1 MGGLVE
7 AVAEHRGREGGTKQ
21 AVEPWAGREK
31 KRRGRGGESEHAV
44 YSNCLTTSKST
55 NLNILHRTN
64 KLTKQLHTER
74 FVSHSM
80 AEEGS
85 QAEILYVQSFLTCY
99 VNFSASRN
107 IAMSMYLV
115 TAN

>member
-21 AVEPWAGREK
+21 AVEPWAGRER

-55 NLNILHRTN
+55 NLNILHRAD
-64 KLTKQLHTER
+64 KLTAVQKQLHIER
-74 FVSHSM
+74 FISHTM

-85 QAEILYVQSFLTCY
+85 QAETLYVQSFLTCY
-99 VNFSASRN
+99 VKELIS
-107 IAMSMYLV
+107 LHLE
-115 TAN
+115 TLQ